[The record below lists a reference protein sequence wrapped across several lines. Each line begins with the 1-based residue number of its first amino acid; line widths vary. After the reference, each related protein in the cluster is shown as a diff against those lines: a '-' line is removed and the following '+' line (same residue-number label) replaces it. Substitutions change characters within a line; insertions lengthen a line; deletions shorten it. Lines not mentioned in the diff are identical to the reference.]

1 MLIIIIKYLMSVM
14 KIKKF
19 NLILCELVVLSQEIL
34 TVGVIKIKQ
43 EKFSINFE
51 CCWYEF

>member
-1 MLIIIIKYLMSVM
+1 M

-19 NLILCELVVLSQEIL
+19 NLFLCELVVLSQEIL

-51 CCWYEF
+51 CS